1 MISDFININKSDKTP
16 LYIQIYNEIKSAIEN
31 GNLKESEKLPSVRK
45 LSEDLNVSKTTI
57 ENAYEILC
65 VEGYLINIA
74 KKGFYIEKGLLIDKK
89 VKKKSDSKDTRKVY
103 KYDFSGKGIDKNCTN
118 ITQWRKYVK
127 DILNKEYLLNTY
139 SETQGEADLREAISR
154 YAFTTR
160 GVNSEAGNI
169 IIGSGTQTLIYIL
182 CGMLGLNKVAAI
194 EKNTFPQAEQV
205 FKDFG
210 YKIKYTESDK
220 KGIEINSLEELK
232 PDILFI
238 NTNFNSETG
247 SAMTVKRKLE
257 IIKWAKNNNCL
268 IIEDDYNGELR
279 YKTHQSSCMQSY
291 SPENV
296 IYIGSF
302 SKILLPSVRI
312 SYMVLTDNLIDK
324 YLLVKDNYNQT
335 TSKIEQLALANYIN
349 DGKLEKYLRKLRRY
363 YLNKSELMK
372 TELKKYFKNIIFNE
386 TSMYFEIRLDSNF
399 LKLLKENSIKPM
411 NTSTDCNI
419 KLNFSQIESDNITE
433 GIKKIYEL
441 IKNNNQK

>member
-1 MISDFININKSDKTP
+1 MISDFIIIDKKDKTP
-16 LYIQIYNEIKSAIEN
+16 LYLQIYREIKTAIEN
-31 GNLKESEKLPSVRK
+31 GNLKENEKIPSVRK
-45 LSEDLNVSKTTI
+45 LSEDLSVSKTTI
-57 ENAYEILC
+57 ENAYEMLC
-65 VEGYLINIA
+65 AEGYLINVA
-74 KKGFYIEKGLLIDKK
+74 QKGFYIEKGLLFDKK
-89 VKKKSDSKDTRKVY
+89 AKKKSDSKDNSKVY

-139 SETQGEADLREAISR
+139 SETQGETALREAISR

-194 EKNTFPQAEQV
+194 EKNTFLQAEQV

-210 YKIKYTESDK
+210 YEIKYAESDK
-220 KGIEINSLEELK
+220 NGITVNSLKELK

-257 IIKWAKNNNCL
+257 IIKWSKKNNCL

-296 IYIGSF
+296 TYIGSF

-312 SYMVLTDNLIDK
+312 SYMVLPDSLTDR
-324 YLLVKDNYNQT
+324 YLPVKDNYNQT

-349 DGKLEKYLRKLRRY
+349 DGKLEKYLRKSRRY
-363 YLNKSELMK
+363 YLAKSEIMK
-372 TELKKYFKNIIFNE
+372 TELKKYFKDIIFNE
-386 TSMYFEIRLDSNF
+386 TSMYFEIRLDNNY
-399 LKLLKENSIKPM
+399 LKELKEKSIKPM
-411 NTSTDCNI
+411 STSTGRNI
-419 KLNFSQIESDNITE
+419 RLNFSQIESDNITE
-433 GIKKIYEL
+433 GIKEIYEL